1 MASVNHHFKV
11 DFTARHTVKASHASV
26 PPNYTL
32 PLSNLDLLAGRS
44 SVAIFCA
51 YQKPEFRDFSSLVA
65 AILAS
70 LAETLNHYFPLS
82 GRLVTNPTTDEPEI
96 LCNNEGVEVAE
107 AHAHIDLGSLDFY
120 DLTNSL
126 QQNLV
131 PTSQE
136 MPLRIQV
143 TSFNCGGFSIAW
155 SIDHALADATS
166 FVMFLASWSEIV
178 QTKALSMPP
187 DHRRSII
194 RPRSPLKFSP
204 SIDNTFIKFTIE
216 DVVNMVPM
224 TGYDIS
230 LKRMFFIQGSHL
242 NRLQQQASKGGRR
255 ATKIEAF
262 SAYLWKILAE
272 SIKESDDIQSCKM
285 GWLVEGRRWMVSQ
298 NVTNLFGNLLS
309 MAVGEADIQELKQ
322 AKMSQIASIAH
333 DAIAEASSDEHFTN
347 LIDWVEFNRPG
358 MFLAKILAGF
368 EGPAIVISSALGLP
382 VKQMDFGFGSPVFG
396 TQYTTIARLG
406 AGYVGTQPTGLGD
419 GSWLVFTILW
429 PELVKALETDP
440 NHVFKPV
447 DKVSIEETMG
457 IKFTSSK
464 VEKMKG
470 RAVIGDD
477 SVEKRKPRL

>member
-1 MASVNHHFKV
+1 MASVNHHFNV
-11 DFTARHTVKASHASV
+11 VFTAKHTVKASHASV
-26 PPNYTL
+26 PPNCTL

-44 SVAIFCA
+44 SVAIFCV
-51 YQKPEFRDFSSLVA
+51 YQKPKFRDFSSLVA
-65 AILAS
+65 AILDS
-70 LAETLNHYFPLS
+70 LAETLNHYLPLA
-82 GRLVTNPTTDEPEI
+82 GRLVTNPNTCEPEI

-131 PTSQE
+131 PTLQE

-155 SIDHALADATS
+155 SIDHVLADATS

-204 SIDNTFIKFTIE
+204 LIDSTFIKIT
-216 DVVNMVPM
+216 PKPPA
-224 TGYDIS
+224 T
-230 LKRMFFIQGSHL
+230 
-242 NRLQQQASKGGRR
+242 ASKQGGRR
-255 ATKIEAF
+255 ASKIEAL
-262 SAYLWKILAE
+262 SAYIWKILAE
-272 SIKESDDIQSCKM
+272 SIKESDYIQSCKM
-285 GWLVEGRRWMVSQ
+285 GWLVEGRRWMVSH

-333 DAIAEASSDEHFTN
+333 DAIAEASSDEHFTD

-396 TQYTTIARLG
+396 TQYTTIDRLG

-440 NHVFKPV
+440 NHVFKPI
-447 DKVSIEETMG
+447 DKVLIEETMG
-457 IKFTSSK
+457 IKFTSSES
-464 VEKMKG
+464 EKMKG
-470 RAVIGDD
+470 KVVVGDG